1 MSHPASHE
9 AVPLPSIEEL
19 QALYETYRQAYF
31 DGRLPPVS
39 DVTLEWS
46 NRLTA
51 SAGLCKP
58 QERIIRLSTH
68 YHRKYPGEV
77 GMTLLHEMIHL
88 LVPGHGPAFRRWMEE
103 IRRRGGRVARYAR
116 ERATPRT
123 IRWVYTCPCGQ
134 VYPRSRRLPH
144 GGQAY
149 RCGRC
154 RGRLTE
160 RRLQPDAG
168 RPPGG
173 GLPAVGFVGVRW
185 SAGQEGPARP
195 DRPAEP
201 PGATLKSG
209 GLRR

>member
-103 IRRRGGRVARYAR
+103 IR
-116 ERATPRT
+116 
-123 IRWVYTCPCGQ
+123 
-134 VYPRSRRLPH
+134 
-144 GGQAY
+144 
-149 RCGRC
+149 
-154 RGRLTE
+154 
-160 RRLQPDAG
+160 
-168 RPPGG
+168 
-173 GLPAVGFVGVRW
+173 
-185 SAGQEGPARP
+185 
-195 DRPAEP
+195 
-201 PGATLKSG
+201 
-209 GLRR
+209 